1 VALLILA
8 KPGIVMAEL
17 AATLAGMLL
26 SSPTFP
32 STDLLLWV
40 FISVTLAGGGA
51 AMSNGLIDAESDRLM
66 PRLAARCNALNL
78 AGEKLVLA
86 VAIVSIVTSLVL
98 AAFILNVLTAL
109 LLGTTIF
116 TYLFLYT
123 AWQKRISPF
132 AVLVGGIPGAMPPLI
147 GAAAA
152 GSFTAAPAL
161 LSLVIY
167 LWQLPHFLFLALEYQ
182 EQYSQAGVPVFPI
195 IHGENLTKLLILA
208 STALLIPATLFFRL
222 FGSVSQP
229 CSMTLL
235 IASVTLLACSAW
247 AIKLSTRYRHGFFA
261 SLLYLA
267 FVLAVLIS
275 NATLYSP

>member
-1 VALLILA
+1 VALVILA

-26 SSPTFP
+26 ASPTFP

-40 FISVTLAGGGA
+40 FISVSLAAVGA
-51 AMSNGLIDAESDRLM
+51 AMSNGLIEAESDRLM
-66 PRLAARCNALNL
+66 PRLAARCYALNL

-86 VAIVSIVTSLVL
+86 VAIATIVTSLVL
-98 AAFILNVLTAL
+98 AALIINLLTAL
-109 LLGTTIF
+109 LLATTIF
-116 TYLFLYT
+116 SYLFLYT

-132 AVLVGGIPGAMPPLI
+132 AVLVGGIPGSIPPLI

-182 EQYSQAGVPVFPI
+182 EQYRQAGVPIFPI
-195 IHGENLTKLLILA
+195 IHGEKLTKLLILA
-208 STALLIPATLFFRL
+208 STALLIPATLFFLL
-222 FGSVSQP
+222 FGSISP
-229 CSMTLL
+229 ICSMSLL
-235 IASVTLLACSAW
+235 IASVTFLAYNAW
-247 AIKLSTRYRHGFFA
+247 AIKLITRYRYGFFA

-267 FVLAVLIS
+267 FFLAVLIS
-275 NATLYSP
+275 DATLYSP